1 MKKTCGHGSFSLI
14 FGWRLT
20 TSSLH
25 QRFGKKRQTGGELY
39 LRAVDILLKY
49 FSDFTEKQIAQFRA
63 LKALYED
70 WNSKINV
77 ISRKDLDGLYEK
89 HVLHSLSIAAVFDFQ
104 PGLQLLDIGTGGGF
118 PGVPLAIFFPEV
130 QFHLVDSIGKKL
142 KVVEAVKE
150 AIDLPNITTEHTRAE
165 EIKNRTFDF
174 VVSRAVAPLKD
185 LWTWSKPLLNK
196 RSFLFE
202 EGNMSSIIQSG
213 LICLKGGDLAQEISE
228 SNTSPQLIELSQ
240 LFEEPYFAEKYLLY
254 VKTAL

>member
-1 MKKTCGHGSFSLI
+1 MD
-14 FGWRLT
+14 
-20 TSSLH
+20 
-25 QRFGKKRQTGGELY
+25 
-39 LRAVDILLKY
+39 VLLKY
-49 FSDFTEKQIAQFRA
+49 FSDFTEKQTEQFRA

-77 ISRKDLDGLYEK
+77 ISRKDMDGLYEK
-89 HVLHSLSIAAVFDFQ
+89 HVLHSLSIAAVFDFPAGVQ
-104 PGLQLLDIGTGGGF
+104 VIDIGTGGGF

-142 KVVEAVKE
+142 KVVEAVKV
-150 AIDLPNITTEHTRAE
+150 AIDLPNLTTQHSRAE
-165 EIKNRTFDF
+165 ELKNRKFDF
-174 VVSRAVAPLKD
+174 AVSRAVAPLKD

-202 EGNMSSIIQSG
+202 EGNLSSVIQSG

-228 SNTSPQLIELSQ
+228 SSTRPNIIELSQ

-254 VKTAL
+254 VKTAI